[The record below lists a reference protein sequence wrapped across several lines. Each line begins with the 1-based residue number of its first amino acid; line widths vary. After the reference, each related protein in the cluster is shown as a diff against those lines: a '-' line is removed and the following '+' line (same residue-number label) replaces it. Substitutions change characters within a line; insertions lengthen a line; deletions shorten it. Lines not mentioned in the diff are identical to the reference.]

1 MSCCSRAGFYVA
13 ISNGRHEQGYHAYL
27 VCSLRMACLA
37 VSGES
42 ALEPGAFLTGANS
55 SWRCT
60 SSSATRSAR
69 GKVSKMKS
77 SSLMPCKHIKAY
89 TSSNELL
96 LESPVLFHQDVPQAS
111 ERAPDRASEYPTLL
125 ETAAT
130 SMLLGLSL

>member
-1 MSCCSRAGFYVA
+1 MRRHATAVQAFNVA
-13 ISNGRHEQGYHAYL
+13 IDNGRHEQGYHAYL

-42 ALEPGAFLTGANS
+42 DLEPRAFLTGANS

-77 SSLMPCKHIKAY
+77 SSLMPCGHIKAY
-89 TSSNELL
+89 TSCNELL
-96 LESPVLFHQDVPQAS
+96 LTSALS
-111 ERAPDRASEYPTLL
+111 SGC
-125 ETAAT
+125 AT
-130 SMLLGLSL
+130 GK